1 MMTDLSEERER
12 GCIFASD
19 KRPWWGGG
27 SCSFGKKEGKANFLN
42 VCECEIQIGTT
53 QQNSSK

>member
-27 SCSFGKKEGKANFLN
+27 SCSFGKKEGKANF
-42 VCECEIQIGTT
+42 
-53 QQNSSK
+53 